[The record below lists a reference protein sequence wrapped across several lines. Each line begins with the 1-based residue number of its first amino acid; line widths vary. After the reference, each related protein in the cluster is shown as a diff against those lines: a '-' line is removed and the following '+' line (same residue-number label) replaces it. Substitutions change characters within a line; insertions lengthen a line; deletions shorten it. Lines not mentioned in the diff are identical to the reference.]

1 MKTYFSQRS
10 IFNTKTEEPATMED
24 SLRADILKT
33 QHALETA
40 YQGFDNATDPDLID
54 CYIYEVNSALK
65 RYRFLIN
72 QAQRMNLFL
81 SENNSEEIEGIT
93 LNNLSLNQN

>member
-1 MKTYFSQRS
+1 MKTYFSSKS
-10 IFNTKTEEPATMED
+10 IFSNKIDEPKTNEEC
-24 SLRADILKT
+24 LKADIIKT
-33 QHALETA
+33 QHALEMA
-40 YQGFDNATDPDLID
+40 YIGFDNATDPDLID

-72 QAQRMNLFL
+72 QAQRMHLFI
-81 SENNSEEIEGIT
+81 SDDENSEINNIT